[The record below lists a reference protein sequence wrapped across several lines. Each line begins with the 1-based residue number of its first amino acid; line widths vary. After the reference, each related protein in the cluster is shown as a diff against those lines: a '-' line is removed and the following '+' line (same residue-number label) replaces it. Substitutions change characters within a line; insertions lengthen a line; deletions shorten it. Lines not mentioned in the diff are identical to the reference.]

1 MDDIKKEHVNPD
13 YVKHFEEMLHP
24 VYENLY
30 KYIYYNTMNKALV
43 DDIMQNT
50 LLKAYN
56 HLSELQN
63 TARFKTWIFT
73 IGKRE
78 MINASKKYHCEIS
91 IDAAEYRLTYLE
103 DLYFPEDYVLNNELK
118 DAVVEAIN
126 SLSFEDRRI
135 VILRYY
141 KGLQLEKIADILN
154 MCHSTVR
161 TRHKNIKNKIY
172 HYILD
177 KGLIIDPKKK

>member
-1 MDDIKKEHVNPD
+1 MDDVKKEYTNTD
-13 YVKHFEEMLHP
+13 YVRHFEEMLLP

-30 KYIYYNTMNKALV
+30 KYIYYNTRNKALA

-63 TARFKTWIFT
+63 TARFKTWIF
-73 IGKRE
+73 IISKRE
-78 MINASKKYHCEIS
+78 MINAFKKYSCEIS
-91 IDAAEYRLTYLE
+91 MDAAEYRLTYLE
-103 DLYFPEDYVLNNELK
+103 DLYFPEDYVLNNELR

-126 SLSFEDRRI
+126 SLSFEDKKI

-141 KGLQLEKIADILN
+141 KGLQLEKIADILK

-161 TRHKNIKNKIY
+161 TRHKSIKNKIY
-172 HYILD
+172 QYILD
-177 KGLIIDPKKK
+177 KGLIIDSKKK